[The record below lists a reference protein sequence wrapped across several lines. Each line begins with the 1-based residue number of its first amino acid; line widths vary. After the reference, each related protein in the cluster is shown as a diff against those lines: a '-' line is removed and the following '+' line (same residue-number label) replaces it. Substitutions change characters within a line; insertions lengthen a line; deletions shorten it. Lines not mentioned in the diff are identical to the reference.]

1 MWLAK
6 LGKGMLFSLEQAF
19 EGRDLPPPQAFPG
32 LSGDWGTRE
41 KREGGMMGT
50 SVERERGVMGRKRR
64 ERGKRRF
71 SFSPLPITPFIS
83 AFLNN

>member
-41 KREGGMMGT
+41 HARSAREG
-50 SVERERGVMGRKRR
+50 
-64 ERGKRRF
+64 
-71 SFSPLPITPFIS
+71 
-83 AFLNN
+83 